1 MAKNIGFIKKVS
13 SLFKSKLDKAI
24 SIIVTKN
31 LAVKKEEGLLVVYDS
46 KKSALAKRF
55 IEVASSLIKN
65 VDSIKMPV
73 LKVNGQEPPK
83 EVSSK
88 LLDYDVVVL
97 ITSKSLSHTKARR
110 NATEKGVRIASMPG
124 ISETILRRSIDID
137 YDILRK
143 DTKKI
148 VSLLNK
154 ANEIRVKTGLGTDI
168 SFGVKKRRG
177 HGLSAGIYSN
187 KGKWGNLP
195 EGEAFIAPV
204 EGTASG
210 HFVVDGSIAGFG
222 KMGHPVIFFVE
233 RGSVVKITDGKK
245 PPQIE
250 KALDKVGKKGRNIA
264 EFGIGLNRKAKVT
277 GTVLEDEK
285 AYGTCHIALGNNI
298 GFGGKV
304 NVPLHIDCVMNN
316 PTLYLDKKMIM
327 KRGKLLPKYI

>member
-148 VSLLNK
+148 VRII
-154 ANEIRVKTGLGTDI
+154 NE
-168 SFGVKKRRG
+168 
-177 HGLSAGIYSN
+177 Y
-187 KGKWGNLP
+187 
-195 EGEAFIAPV
+195 
-204 EGTASG
+204 
-210 HFVVDGSIAGFG
+210 
-222 KMGHPVIFFVE
+222 
-233 RGSVVKITDGKK
+233 
-245 PPQIE
+245 
-250 KALDKVGKKGRNIA
+250 
-264 EFGIGLNRKAKVT
+264 
-277 GTVLEDEK
+277 
-285 AYGTCHIALGNNI
+285 
-298 GFGGKV
+298 
-304 NVPLHIDCVMNN
+304 
-316 PTLYLDKKMIM
+316 
-327 KRGKLLPKYI
+327 